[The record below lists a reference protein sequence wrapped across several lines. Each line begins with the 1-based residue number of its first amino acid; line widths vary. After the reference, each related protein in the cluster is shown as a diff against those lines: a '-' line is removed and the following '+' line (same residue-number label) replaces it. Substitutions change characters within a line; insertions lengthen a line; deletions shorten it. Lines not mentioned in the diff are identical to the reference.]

1 MGLGTEQSDKKA
13 VYFWESGASLDSIN
27 CIEALTLY
35 YFENEDQLNGS
46 AWLTLLLEKQPNH
59 RFSKV
64 SMVLKKKSL
73 QSQKIKS
80 AIQKI
85 QTQISNVKN
94 APTFDPI
101 NKNRKVEEVIL
112 KMVQNT

>member
-1 MGLGTEQSDKKA
+1 MAAARGHADSFFWLGNFFIMGLGTEQSDKKA

-59 RFSKV
+59 RSFGY
-64 SMVLKKKSL
+64 
-73 QSQKIKS
+73 QWY
-80 AIQKI
+80 
-85 QTQISNVKN
+85 
-94 APTFDPI
+94 
-101 NKNRKVEEVIL
+101 
-112 KMVQNT
+112 